1 MKIIQWNVA
10 DKEGGINEVI
20 KGEKKAF
27 LFKGVKRFRLGI
39 KMAILLTKLMNV
51 GYKNFLGAILKKR
64 QIAISYAIK
73 SLKIGILYFRL
84 GTKMPLLKLGLFN
97 A

>member
-1 MKIIQWNVA
+1 M
-10 DKEGGINEVI
+10 I

-27 LFKGVKRFRLGI
+27 IFKGVKRFSLGI

-51 GYKNFLGAILKKR
+51 GYKKFFRCNIKKKTNR
-64 QIAISYAIK
+64 NKLCYK
-73 SLKIGILYFRL
+73 VLKIGILYFRL
-84 GTKMPLLKLGLFN
+84 GIKIPLLKPRLFN